1 MSDIIYTPPSS
12 SGTTINP
19 TNKFIPVRSNATTF
33 IDSCLK
39 QQTTTMLVTSF
50 SGNDNG
56 LKVDGG
62 ANSYF
67 LGNYAI
73 GTTSYINVATGGFSY
88 IYGGNVLG
96 IDCNFGANQYRLG
109 RFTGGN
115 TTFLSINDTAQTLST
130 FGQATNNGLF
140 FNYSV
145 RQYTFGQIN
154 SANRTFIFVNDTSQ
168 TILTNNNGLVNGLRF
183 DYGGLRTYLFGQ
195 ITGSN
200 RNNLLI
206 DDANNVINTS
216 RNGTKTGISLDTN
229 LNVIGSLTVGN
240 QTAIGTNDS
249 SQSFVFNGTGIT
261 TATAGGN
268 AGVHIKILVNGTPY
282 KIQLLN
288 P

>member
-12 SGTTINP
+12 AGTTINP

-88 IYGGNVLG
+88 IYGGNVTG
-96 IDCNFGANQYRLG
+96 IDCSFASNQYRLG

-115 TTFLSINDTAQTLST
+115 TTFLSINDTAQQIASLSGGVNKGILLSYSIDKYEFGGLGVGNRVT
-130 FGQATNNGLF
+130 FEANNGGNIARTTQLGF
-140 FNYSV
+140 DNGF
-145 RQYTFGQIN
+145 RFQFGIRRYTLGQI
-154 SANRTFIFVNDTSQ
+154 S
-168 TILTNNNGLVNGLRF
+168 NNNTNQLV
-183 DYGGLRTYLFGQ
+183 
-195 ITGSN
+195 
-200 RNNLLI
+200 I
-206 DDANNVINTS
+206 DDVNQQIYTNRA
-216 RNGTKTGISLDTN
+216 GAKTGISIDTN
-229 LNVIGSLTVGN
+229 VVGIGSLTTGN
-240 QTAIGTNDS
+240 QLLLGTDNAAS
-249 SQSFVFNGTGIT
+249 SFIFNGTGIT
-261 TATAGGN
+261 SGTSGGN
-268 AGVHIKILVNGTPY
+268 AGHIKVLINGTPY
-282 KIQLLN
+282 KIAYQN